1 MLIEKFGISVAQFLG
16 SGRLIEEADA
26 EPILGLAAD
35 GFEADAELH
44 LERYRPLARFVA
56 RRMEKRRIARP
67 YVVEMGPGPGI
78 WAAEAA
84 KLMPGA
90 VIDCFDLSPDMV
102 EKANRRFKV
111 QGFSHRVAAYYQD
124 MRGVH
129 QETGA
134 KADMVFS
141 RNMLHR
147 LPDLY
152 QALLA
157 MLYAANNQGE
167 VFVTCFLRVAQ
178 QDSAGQRRFWEN
190 VASKADFP
198 ELQLAYVQAHVF
210 AHSLEEYRQAA
221 QAVARVASAR
231 FQIWTGGNNE
241 VYLHFLKGG

>member
-1 MLIEKFGISVAQFLG
+1 MQIEKFGISVAQFMG
-16 SGRLIEEADA
+16 AGRLN
-26 EPILGLAAD
+26 
-35 GFEADAELH
+35 
-44 LERYRPLARFVA
+44 R
-56 RRMEKRRIARP
+56 RRIARP
-67 YVVEMGPGPGI
+67 YIIETGSGPGI
-78 WAAEAA
+78 WAVEEA
-84 KLMPGA
+84 KCLPGA
-90 VIDCFDLSPDMV
+90 SIDCFDRSLDMV
-102 EKANRRFKV
+102 AKANRRF
-111 QGFSHRVAAYYQD
+111 QNEGIASRVSAHCLD
-124 MRGVH
+124 MRGVY

-178 QDSAGQRRFWEN
+178 QDAAGQRKFWEN

-210 AHSLEEYRQAA
+210 AHSLGEYRQAA
-221 QAVARVASAR
+221 QAVARIANAR
-231 FQIWTGGNNE
+231 LQVWTGDNNE
-241 VYLHFLKGG
+241 VYLHFIKGG